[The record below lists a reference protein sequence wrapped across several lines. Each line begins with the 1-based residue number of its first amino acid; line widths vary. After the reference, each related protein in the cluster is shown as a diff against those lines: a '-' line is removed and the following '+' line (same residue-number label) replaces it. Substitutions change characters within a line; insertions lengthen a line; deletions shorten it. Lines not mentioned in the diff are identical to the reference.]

1 MIKVLM
7 SCIKVHMQNVSMEII
22 CKGITFK
29 VVFQLKTKNITQV
42 SHNLNE
48 LLNLYI
54 DKMIYTISPIFIKYI

>member
-1 MIKVLM
+1 
-7 SCIKVHMQNVSMEII
+7 MQNLSMEII

-29 VVFQLKTKNITQV
+29 VVLQLKKKQNKKPQV

>member
-1 MIKVLM
+1 
-7 SCIKVHMQNVSMEII
+7 MQNVSMEII

-29 VVFQLKTKNITQV
+29 VVLQLKKNPQV

-54 DKMIYTISPIFIKYI
+54 DKMIYTILPIFIKYI

>member
-1 MIKVLM
+1 
-7 SCIKVHMQNVSMEII
+7 MQNLSMEII

-29 VVFQLKTKNITQV
+29 VVLQLKKNKTKKTQV

>member
-29 VVFQLKTKNITQV
+29 VVLQLKKKNPQV

>member
-29 VVFQLKTKNITQV
+29 VVLQLKKKKNPQV

-54 DKMIYTISPIFIKYI
+54 DKMIYAISPIFIKYI

>member
-1 MIKVLM
+1 
-7 SCIKVHMQNVSMEII
+7 MQNVSMEII

-29 VVFQLKTKNITQV
+29 VVFQLKTKKNITQV

>member
-1 MIKVLM
+1 
-7 SCIKVHMQNVSMEII
+7 MQNLSMEII

-29 VVFQLKTKNITQV
+29 VVLQLKKKQNKKTQV

>member
-1 MIKVLM
+1 
-7 SCIKVHMQNVSMEII
+7 MQNLSMEII

-29 VVFQLKTKNITQV
+29 VVLQLKKKQNKKTQV

-54 DKMIYTISPIFIKYI
+54 DKMI

>member
-1 MIKVLM
+1 
-7 SCIKVHMQNVSMEII
+7 MQNVSMEII

-29 VVFQLKTKNITQV
+29 VVLQLKKKNPQV